1 MGLVTAVADVLRD
14 GLPGLFG
21 STPSSVALTVDRAAL
36 TVEALPGQ
44 GAAEPRRTDGTDLL
58 PFAGTGPY
66 TLSRAPAAGPRQ
78 LRLQGDQGRVALRDD
93 EIRWD
98 ADDPRRFTLV
108 LDDRDATGITAVRVT
123 YSITVVRTRLQVA
136 ETVHIGLSGVGQED
150 LERAEALVLAVLTLE
165 GRRIAEASR
174 DDYLDGD
181 YGATVTTDSVDVR
194 GAAAADGG
202 RVLEVRTR
210 REITADRVLREDEGR
225 PITRIHGPRRSRPEH
240 PVDIPIDVDA

>member
-1 MGLVTAVADVLRD
+1 MGLVTAVSNVLRD
-14 GLPGLFG
+14 ALPGLFG
-21 STPSSVALTVDRAAL
+21 SSSSVALTVDRAAL

-44 GAAEPRRTDGTDLL
+44 GAAEPRRTDGVDVL
-58 PFAGTGPY
+58 PFDGDGPY
-66 TLSRAPAAGPRQ
+66 TLSQAPAAGPRQ
-78 LRLQGDQGRVALRDD
+78 VRLQGDPGRIPLRDD

-98 ADDPRRFTLV
+98 AEDPRRFTLV
-108 LDDRDATGITAVRVT
+108 LDGRDVTGITAVRVA
-123 YSITVVRTRLQVA
+123 YSVIVVRTRLQA
-136 ETVHIGLSGVGQED
+136 ADTVHIGLSGGDQAA
-150 LERAEALVLAVLTLE
+150 LERAEALVLAVLVLE

-174 DDYLDGD
+174 DDHLDGD

-225 PITRIHGPRRSRPEH
+225 PITRIHGPGRSRPEH